1 MSRFIRV
8 FTAVLAVGAMA
19 CGGGESDTASL
30 VAPMKAQVETRS
42 ATNRSPVIRSLHL
55 EPAAPVAGDRV
66 NAVAIVEDQDGDP
79 IELGYVW
86 RVSGRRIPSGASSIQ
101 LRQVS
106 KHDLIE
112 VAVTASDG
120 RLNSDT
126 AHAKTMVPNRRPTL
140 LGIGLRPHPEVLSG
154 DTLVA
159 TAQARDPDGD
169 PIDYRYRWLVN
180 GEEVSSEQDRLE
192 TDELVKGDEI
202 RAFAIAN
209 DGSAD
214 SDELASVIVRVGNS
228 HPEIVSV
235 PEVRWTDGEFHY
247 DVEARDPD
255 GDRPLRY
262 ALRSGPDG
270 MVVDSVLGAV
280 SWKPKSD
287 QTGVHPIEVAVSDP
301 MGATSV
307 QHFEITVKW
316 TEEETPAS
324 PANTPR

>member
-1 MSRFIRV
+1 
-8 FTAVLAVGAMA
+8 MA

-30 VAPMKAQVETRS
+30 VAPMKAEVETSS
-42 ATNRSPVIRSLHL
+42 AANRNPVIRSLHL

-66 NAVAIVEDQDGDP
+66 NAVVIVEDQDGDP
-79 IELGYVW
+79 VELGYVW
-86 RVSGRRIPSGASSIQ
+86 RVSGHRIPSGGSSIE
-101 LRQVS
+101 LKGVS
-106 KHDLIE
+106 KNDLIE

-126 AHAKTMVPNRRPTL
+126 AHAETMVPNRRPVL
-140 LGIGLRPHPEVLSG
+140 LGIGLRPSPEVISG

-159 TAQARDPDGD
+159 TVRARDPDND
-169 PIDYRYRWLVN
+169 PIGYRYRWQVN
-180 GEEVSSEQDRLE
+180 GEEVSNEQDRLE

-202 RAFAIAN
+202 RVFAIAN

-214 SDELASVIVRVGNS
+214 SDELESVVVRIANS

-235 PEVRWTDGEFHY
+235 PEIRWTNGEFGY
-247 DVEARDPD
+247 QLEAKDPD

-262 ALRSGPDG
+262 ELRSGPDG
-270 MVVDSVLGAV
+270 MLVDSVLGAV

-316 TEEETPAS
+316 TEEEAPAS
-324 PANTPR
+324 PANAPR

>member
-1 MSRFIRV
+1 
-8 FTAVLAVGAMA
+8 
-19 CGGGESDTASL
+19 
-30 VAPMKAQVETRS
+30 MKAEVATRS

-66 NAVAIVEDQDGDP
+66 NAVAVVEDPDGDP
-79 IELGYVW
+79 LEMGYIW
-86 RVSGRRIPSGASSIQ
+86 RVSGRRVPSGASSIQ
-101 LRQVS
+101 LQNVS

-112 VAVTASDG
+112 VSVTASDG
-120 RLNSDT
+120 RTNSDT
-126 AHAKTMVPNRRPTL
+126 AHAQTMVPNRRPTL
-140 LGIGLRPHPEVLSG
+140 LGIGLRPHPEVISG

-159 TAQARDPDGD
+159 TAQASDPDGD
-169 PIDYRYRWLVN
+169 PIDYRYRWHVN
-180 GEEVSSEQDRLE
+180 GEEISNEEDRLE

-202 RAFAIAN
+202 MAFATAN

-214 SDELASVIVRVGNS
+214 SDELASVIVKVGNT
-228 HPEIVSV
+228 HPEIISV

-247 DVEARDPD
+247 ELEARDPD

-270 MVVDSVLGAV
+270 MLVDSVLGAV
-280 SWKPKSD
+280 SWKPKSH

-301 MGATSV
+301 MGATAV

-316 TEEETPAS
+316 NEEEAPAS